1 MKLPALQRPNS
12 NYIDDENQWGE
23 RPLGYFAQQ
32 EEAEQLRVWREQQQ
46 ARLMA
51 AEGKR
56 TKHRRSKRNDIKV
69 VAEYDAATTVPR
81 TVMGQ
86 LDASLCRVQSQLQEV
101 LQRAHYI
108 STKSTLKHSSIETLP
123 KEVLLSKRE
132 STIPPRFLPSLKAE
146 VDEQR
151 LERQASLRRWWEESI
166 VNVAERVSKN
176 MPLCRGGP
184 PPPSTSTQADEEDMD
199 FVEGFCTSHV
209 YEAEL
214 SEEPREGDRVVSVST
229 KTPAE
234 GNAGKHF
241 DAVDS
246 QQEINENV
254 MMIGASSLE
263 PSSAPS
269 SPPPR
274 HPRRHVVTNMSV
286 LRLLEGHPSFLSHVV
301 REPVNSAQPKQ
312 EGNGSSGEHNNAIGE
327 TLSQN
332 ETTTS
337 HDDGNAG
344 KEQQQD
350 DDASALLLRKWNEKK
365 REIVS
370 DICKLRGEMQK

>member
-1 MKLPALQRPNS
+1 MKLPALQRS
-12 NYIDDENQWGE
+12 NIDHVDDDIQWGE

-32 EEAEQLRVWREQQQ
+32 EEAEQLRMWREQQ

-51 AEGKR
+51 AESKR
-56 TKHRRSKRNDIKV
+56 TKHRRLKRKDNNVD
-69 VAEYDAATTVPR
+69 AEYDATAAASSIPKTAI
-81 TVMGQ
+81 MGQ

-101 LQRAHYI
+101 LQRAHCI
-108 STKSTLKHSSIETLP
+108 SSKSTLKHSSIETLP
-123 KEVLLSKRE
+123 REILLSKRE
-132 STIPPRFLPSLKAE
+132 NTIPPRFLPSLKAE

-184 PPPSTSTQADEEDMD
+184 PAPSTSSQQPDDEEDANLA
-199 FVEGFCTSHV
+199 EGYHTAGDNSTHV
-209 YEAEL
+209 CEAEL
-214 SEEPREGDRVVSVST
+214 SQEEQRDSVSSAKDPT
-229 KTPAE
+229 AK
-234 GNAGKHF
+234 GNAGAAHF
-241 DAVDS
+241 EPLVDS
-246 QQEINENV
+246 DRQ
-254 MMIGASSLE
+254 
-263 PSSAPS
+263 PSSIPSS

-274 HPRRHVVTNMSV
+274 HPCRHLVTNMSV
-286 LRLLEGHPSFLSHVV
+286 LRLLEGHPSFLSSVA
-301 REPVNSAQPKQ
+301 REPANSAPPQPKV
-312 EGNGSSGEHNNAIGE
+312 EGSGSCEHNNNAIGE
-327 TLSQN
+327 TMSQN

-344 KEQQQD
+344 KEQQ
-350 DDASALLLRKWNEKK
+350 DDASASLLRKWNETK